1 MAININHSVNKIQS
15 TDNTSDLTLEVQGD
29 GHVNVSARRVV
40 DVQDPV
46 DPQDAV
52 TKAYLQNALDNFTGG
67 SSIDLSTIED
77 LLGRLAPQSPP
88 TLDTETIS
96 LVSSNNYRIT
106 AFVQTDNTGDALSA
120 NAGEM
125 VSNVLRTDDY
135 QLSSV
140 TQVGPGTE
148 GTLEVIRNTVSTA
161 SVTFTEENNNGSY
174 TDVDR
179 IVISNNVDYGTITGD
194 ATGFHQVYN
203 ASVSGTNVVSEGWNK
218 VKLVQGEKET
228 NSITWYSD
236 QSNPGSPEVT
246 NISVTPDANQ
256 QIVYSSSVPHFT
268 DSQIFNISFDVN
280 KLSGDFYPSTDRFFD
295 ASSSTPT
302 GSGINKLSDLTY
314 TDVGIAT
321 PLPRNAYAT
330 STYTITTS
338 TTVRTG
344 TGVSTPNAG
353 PSATID
359 NSYSTTTVTF
369 PVANAILYM
378 EDNVTT
384 GEPVDETRIIVNNVG
399 FGSGD
404 ATRVETVGGDTPVEG
419 TTFTNWNGETTVL
432 NSYDATVVAGV
443 AAHDETDYSTG
454 YFPVGPDLSSGR
466 SGDQYIQFA
475 FNRTATSKFGIEY
488 TGKLSGLWIRLPG
501 SSIDNTST
509 INGWMDASI
518 PYEGT
523 GVPGADTSQG
533 GNGTNGCGLGSLAPI
548 GSSVSNKH
556 LDITFGTESSSNS
569 VNNTILVRIK
579 LSSGDSVSK
588 LKFVTAS

>member
-15 TDNTSDLTLEVQGD
+15 TDNTDDLTLEVQGV
-29 GHVNVSARRVV
+29 GNVSVSTKRVIN
-40 DVQDPV
+40 VQDPV

-52 TKAYLQNALDNFTGG
+52 TKAYLENALDNFTGG
-67 SSIDLSTIED
+67 STIDLSTIEG
-77 LLGRLAPQSPP
+77 LLGKLAPQSPP

-106 AFVQTDNTGDALSA
+106 DFVQTDNTGDALSA

-135 QLSSV
+135 QLSLV

-302 GSGINKLSDLTY
+302 GSGINRLSDLTY

-344 TGVSTPNAG
+344 TGVSTPNVG

-369 PVANAILYM
+369 PVDNAILYM

-404 ATRVETVGGDTPVEG
+404 ATRVETIDGDTPVEG